1 MDWSRRSLLTAT
13 LTGSAGGAA
22 ATPFPDKRWQR
33 RLLVVAAPSADHP
46 DLARMRTEAG
56 TDAFAAR
63 DLDLVE
69 LLGSEVRVDGE
80 VVTSPDAAALRR
92 AYDIDDRGF
101 AVRLVGKD
109 GTVKLARGEAVPMA
123 EIYAVIDAM
132 PMRRREMRERSHS
145 DG

>member
-13 LTGSAGGAA
+13 LTGSAGGAGA
-22 ATPFPDKRWQR
+22 APFSDKRWQR

-46 DLARMRTEAG
+46 GLARIRTEAG

-69 LLGSEVRVDGE
+69 LLGSELRVDGE
-80 VVTSPDAAALRR
+80 AVTTPDAAALRR
-92 AYDIDDRGF
+92 AYDIKDRGF

-109 GTVKLARGEAVPMA
+109 GMVKLARDETVPMT

-132 PMRRREMRERSHS
+132 PMRRREMRERSRS